1 MLYQEDISR
10 FFEFVAQDLRK
21 DHIPMLD
28 NLSYDY
34 PGFLTWDEEEKQ
46 EKENMENEE
55 EEDYSEPL

>member
-46 EKENMENEE
+46 EKEK
-55 EEDYSEPL
+55 YGK

>member
-21 DHIPMLD
+21 DNIPILN
-28 NLSYDY
+28 NLVYDY
-34 PGFLTWDEEEKQ
+34 PGFLTWDEEEEQKMA
-46 EKENMENEE
+46 ENDEE